1 MDHRGHVREY
11 IDKIA
16 GKGIA
21 FLAESIDEPKRKA
34 AFFPYSELTI
44 RIRAPDIKRNRVPG

>member
-11 IDKIA
+11 IHEIA

-21 FLAESIDEPKRKA
+21 FLAERIDEPKRIA
-34 AFFPYSELTI
+34 AFFPYPELTV
-44 RIRAPDIKRNRVPG
+44 RIGAPDIKRNRVPG